1 MLCAEPG
8 ADMRR
13 REFITLLGGAVSWPL
28 AARAQQPALPI
39 IGWLHG
45 ATRDAYAPMTTAFR
59 KSLNEKGY
67 FEDQN
72 LKIEYRWAE
81 GRLERLPELAA
92 DLVHRQV
99 SVIFAGGG
107 AEPAL
112 AAKAAT
118 SKIPIVFANGVD
130 PVEVRLVASLNRP
143 GGNITGVTFL
153 INTLGPKEL
162 DILHDLQPK
171 GVIAALLNPDLAT
184 AASQS
189 NDVQA
194 AARALRL
201 QVHIYH
207 ASTEHEIDMVFA
219 SLAEARTGGLVI
231 GANAFFFSRRD
242 QFVELATRYSIPTI
256 YPWREAVVG
265 GGLVSYGAS
274 VTDAYRLAGTYTGR
288 ILKGEKTADL
298 PVQQASNTELVINLK
313 TAKTLGITFP
323 QSLLGRADEV
333 IE

>member
-1 MLCAEPG
+1 
-8 ADMRR
+8 MRR
-13 REFITLLGGAVSWPL
+13 REFLGLVGGAAAASWPL
-28 AARAQQPALPI
+28 EARAQPALPTV
-39 IGWLHG
+39 GWLHG
-45 ATRDAYAPMTTAFR
+45 ATPDAYAPMTAAFR
-59 KSLNEKGY
+59 KNLNESGY
-67 FEDQN
+67 FEVRN
-72 LKIEYRWAE
+72 VKIDYRWAE

-92 DLVHRQV
+92 DLVRRQV

-130 PVEVRLVASLNRP
+130 PVAVGLVASLNRP

-162 DILHDLQPK
+162 EMLHDLQPK
-171 GVIAALLNPDLAT
+171 GVIAILLNPDLAT
-184 AASQS
+184 ATSQS
-189 NDVQA
+189 NDVQE
-194 AARALRL
+194 AARALGL
-201 QVHIYH
+201 QVRIFH

-219 SLAEARTGGLVI
+219 SLAEVRTGGLVI

-242 QFVELATRYSIPTI
+242 QFVGLATRYSIPTI
-256 YPWREAVVG
+256 YPWREAVIG
-265 GGLVSYGAS
+265 GGLMSYGAS

-288 ILKGEKTADL
+288 VLKGEKTADL
-298 PVQQASNTELVINLK
+298 PVQQSSNTELVINLK
-313 TAKTLGITFP
+313 TAKTLGIAFP

>member
-1 MLCAEPG
+1 MK
-8 ADMRR
+8 RR
-13 REFITLLGGAVSWPL
+13 DFITLAGGVAAAWPVV
-28 AARAQQPALPI
+28 ARAQQPTLPT

-45 ATRDAYAPMTTAFR
+45 ATPDAYAPMTAAYR
-59 KSLNEKGY
+59 KSLNESGY
-67 FEDQN
+67 VEAQN
-72 LKIEYRWAE
+72 VKIEYRWAE

-92 DLVHRQV
+92 DLVRRQV
-99 SVIFAGGG
+99 SMIFAGGG

-118 SKIPIVFANGVD
+118 LKIPVVFANGVD
-130 PVEVRLVASLNRP
+130 PVEVGLVASLNRP

-162 DILHDLQPK
+162 EMLHDLRPN
-171 GVIAALLNPDLAT
+171 GVIAVLLNPDLAT
-184 AASQS
+184 VTSQT

-194 AARALRL
+194 AARALGLPVR
-201 QVHIYH
+201 VFH
-207 ASTEHEIDMVFA
+207 ASTAREIDMVFA

-242 QFVELATRYSIPTI
+242 QFVGLATRHSIPTI
-256 YPWREAVVG
+256 YPWREAVIG
-265 GGLVSYGAS
+265 GGLMSYGAS
-274 VTDAYRLAGTYTGR
+274 VTDAYRLAGAYTGR
-288 ILKGEKTADL
+288 ILKGEKTAIL
-298 PVQQASNTELVINLK
+298 PVQQSSNTELVINLK
-313 TAKTLGITFP
+313 TAKALGITFP

>member
-1 MLCAEPG
+1 
-8 ADMRR
+8 MRR
-13 REFITLLGGAVSWPL
+13 REFLGLVSGAAAASWPL
-28 AARAQQPALPI
+28 EARAQPALPT

-45 ATRDAYAPMTTAFR
+45 ATPDAYAPMTAAFR
-59 KSLNEKGY
+59 KSLNESGY
-67 FEDQN
+67 FEVRN
-72 LKIEYRWAE
+72 VKIDYRWAE

-92 DLVHRQV
+92 DLVQCQV

-130 PVEVRLVASLNRP
+130 PVAVGLVASLNRP

-162 DILHDLQPK
+162 EMLHDLQPK
-171 GVIAALLNPDLAT
+171 GVIAVLLNPDLAT
-184 AASQS
+184 ATSQS
-189 NDVQA
+189 NDVQV
-194 AARALRL
+194 AARALGL
-201 QVHIYH
+201 QVRVFN

-219 SLAEARTGGLVI
+219 SLAEVRTGGLVI

-242 QFVELATRYSIPTI
+242 QFVGLATRYSIPTI
-256 YPWREAVVG
+256 YPWREAVIG
-265 GGLVSYGAS
+265 GGLMSYGAS

-288 ILKGEKTADL
+288 VLKGEKTADL
-298 PVQQASNTELVINLK
+298 PVQQSSNTELVINLK